1 MIVWDCFIND
11 KLGLLVI
18 IRENINAK
26 KYLEILQE
34 HLLPFYESLGNDN
47 VYFFQDDNASVYR
60 ARIITDW
67 KDENLISFFSWS
79 VQSSDLNLIK
89 HVWDYLKRRVR
100 QYSSRPKFTEELV
113 SVLQEEWLNIDLE
126 YLKKLVISMP
136 KRV

>member
-1 MIVWDCFIND
+1 VIVWDCFIND

-47 VYFFQDDNASVYR
+47 VYFFQDDNASVHR

-67 KDENLISFFSWS
+67 KDENLISFFSWPA
-79 VQSSDLNLIK
+79 QSPDLNLIE
-89 HVWDYLKRRVR
+89 HVWNYLERKVH
-100 QYSSRPKFTEELV
+100 QHSSRPKSTEELV

-126 YLKKLVISMP
+126 YLKKLIISMP

>member
-47 VYFFQDDNASVYR
+47 IYFFQDDNAPVHR

-67 KDENLISFFSWS
+67 KDENLISFFS
-79 VQSSDLNLIK
+79 
-89 HVWDYLKRRVR
+89 
-100 QYSSRPKFTEELV
+100 
-113 SVLQEEWLNIDLE
+113 
-126 YLKKLVISMP
+126 
-136 KRV
+136 